1 MQRTPTHACCTHTRT
16 DPYRAQIHWLPLAGS
31 LRRLLRL
38 HYDVFYTIRCG
49 CSRARADAGVRTQT
63 LRSPYSLRTH
73 RMLQRSSLV
82 TSIGH
87 PAIPRACAKRCALH
101 PASRNCT
108 CSPHTRMHAHA
119 SLAPPHTCIF
129 TRHLARRASLY
140 INFRAKTAPIPIL
153 LD

>member
-87 PAIPRACAKRCALH
+87 PAISTRLRQAVCTAPRLPKLH
-101 PASRNCT
+101 MLAAHTHACT
-108 CSPHTRMHAHA
+108 CVA
-119 SLAPPHTCIF
+119 
-129 TRHLARRASLY
+129 RASAHLHIHPPLGAPRLALY
-140 INFRAKTAPIPIL
+140 
-153 LD
+153 